1 MTPQSGN
8 YNISIIEFRMS
19 IIRLNHIAVDFPA
32 ILLDIFGDV
41 NESGVYNIDIQSLAA
56 LSSFDLRH

>member
-1 MTPQSGN
+1 
-8 YNISIIEFRMS
+8 MS

-41 NESGVYNIDIQSLAA
+41 NESGVYNIDIIDIQSLAA

>member
-1 MTPQSGN
+1 
-8 YNISIIEFRMS
+8 MS
-19 IIRLNHIAVDFPA
+19 IIRLNHIAVDCPA

-56 LSSFDLRH
+56 LSSFDLTH